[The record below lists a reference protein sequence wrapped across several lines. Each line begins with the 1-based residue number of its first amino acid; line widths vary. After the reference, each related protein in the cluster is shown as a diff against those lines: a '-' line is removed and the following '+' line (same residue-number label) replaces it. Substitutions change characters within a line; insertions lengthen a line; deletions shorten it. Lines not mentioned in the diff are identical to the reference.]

1 MWGWVVAMVF
11 DPASATDFTYRE
23 MTWFSDR
30 FQAVFRFE
38 LSGPTMATESFT
50 ETIQFTP
57 TQAADNLDDARLESL
72 LTLLGAVLSTS
83 YYKAAAPKRYV
94 IDVPG
99 VTDAAVDYLRL
110 VLRDGLAEFAYRNG
124 FMSPIEPEI
133 VLTQPVASA
142 WPEDNWLAISGDP
155 LVPIGGGKDSV
166 VSVEI
171 LQRQRLH
178 PIQFAVN
185 ANPIIH
191 KVARVS
197 GHPLITAR
205 RTIDPH
211 LLELNKQGALNGHI
225 PVTAIN
231 SLIALIQARILRLGP
246 VVMSNEA
253 SASEATVRWGD
264 MAVNHQWSKSLDAE
278 LALQAVIG
286 PQAGLDPDHY
296 FSLLR
301 PFSELRIAGIF
312 ANLPRYHHV
321 ATSCN
326 RAFTMDAENL
336 GWCGE
341 CDKCR
346 FIYLV
351 LSAYL
356 SPAALRAIFGHD
368 LLDDEAHIPGF
379 EALLGLDHHKPFE
392 CVGSEAESTVAL
404 SFAARRVDWASHA
417 VVKHFLDTIP
427 QLAAPHPDLEKP
439 VFDTHASS
447 RHIPEQYQQAQRAL
461 A

>member
-1 MWGWVVAMVF
+1 VVTMVF
-11 DPASATDFTYRE
+11 EPASATDFTYRE
-23 MTWFSDR
+23 MTWFPDR
-30 FQAVFRFE
+30 FQAVFRYE
-38 LSGPTMATESFT
+38 LSGPNMATESFT
-50 ETIQFTP
+50 ETVQFTP
-57 TQAADNLDDARLESL
+57 TQAADKTDPKRLEGL
-72 LTLLGAVLSTS
+72 LTLLGLVLATS
-83 YYKAAAPKRYV
+83 YYKAAAPPRFV

-99 VTDAAVDYLRL
+99 VTDAAVDYLRR
-110 VLRDGLAEFAYRNG
+110 VLRDGLAEFAYRNNFEG
-124 FMSPIEPEI
+124 PIEPEI
-133 VLTQPVASA
+133 VVTQPVATP
-142 WPEDNWLAISGDP
+142 WPEGNWQAISGDP

-166 VSVEI
+166 VTVEI

-205 RTIDPH
+205 RTIDKH
-211 LLELNKQGALNGHI
+211 LLELNKQGALNGHV
-225 PVTAIN
+225 PVTAMN
-231 SLIALIQARILRLGP
+231 SLIALIQARILGLGP

-253 SASEATVRWGD
+253 SASEATITWGE

-278 LALQAVIG
+278 LALQDVIG

-326 RAFTMDAENL
+326 RAFTMDADNL

-356 SPAALRAIFGHD
+356 SPGALRAIFGYD
-368 LLDDEAHIPGF
+368 LLNDEAHIPGF

-404 SFAARRVDWASHA
+404 SFAARRSDWANHA

-427 QLAAPHPDLEKP
+427 QLATPHPDLEKP
-439 VFDTHASS
+439 VFDTHESS
-447 RHIPEQYQQAQRAL
+447 HHIPEQYQQAQRAL

>member
-1 MWGWVVAMVF
+1 MVF
-11 DPASATDFTYRE
+11 DPASATTFTYRE
-23 MTWFSDR
+23 MTWYSDR
-30 FQAVFRFE
+30 AQAVFRFE
-38 LSGPTMATESFT
+38 LSGPDMATEVFQ

-57 TQAADNLDDARLESL
+57 TQVPERMDEKRIGNL
-72 LTLLGAVLSTS
+72 LTLLGLVLSTS
-83 YYKAAAPKRYV
+83 YYKAAAPGTYV

-99 VTDAAVDYLRL
+99 MTEAAVDYLKL
-110 VLRDGLAEFAYRNG
+110 VLRHGMAEFAYRNG
-124 FMSPIEPEI
+124 FDSPLEPTIVVTHEIE
-133 VLTQPVASA
+133 SA
-142 WPEDNWLAISGDP
+142 WPEESWSEATGDP

-166 VSVEI
+166 VTVEI

-191 KVARVS
+191 RVARVS

-205 RTIDPH
+205 RTIDER
-211 LLELNKQGALNGHI
+211 LLELNRQGALNGHV
-225 PVTAIN
+225 PVTAMN
-231 SLIALIQARILRLGP
+231 SLIALIQARIVGVGP

-253 SASEATVRWGD
+253 SASEATLAWGD
-264 MAVNHQWSKSLDAE
+264 TTVNHQWSKSLDAE
-278 LALQAVIG
+278 LAMQTVIG
-286 PQAGLDPDHY
+286 HHAGLGPDHY

-301 PFSELRIAGIF
+301 PFSELRIAGVF

-326 RAFTMDAENL
+326 RAFRMEADDES
-336 GWCGE
+336 WCGE

-356 SPAALRAIFGHD
+356 SPGALRTIFGSD

-404 SFAARRVDWASHA
+404 SFAARRPDWARHA

-427 QLAAPHPDLEKP
+427 HLATPHPDLERP
-439 VFDTHASS
+439 VFDTHPSS
-447 RHIPEQYQQAQRAL
+447 NHLPEPYQQAQRAL
-461 A
+461 S

>member
-1 MWGWVVAMVF
+1 MVF
-11 DPASATDFTYRE
+11 DPTDATEFTYRE
-23 MTWFSDR
+23 MTWFPDR
-30 FQAVFRFE
+30 SHAVFRFE
-38 LSGPTMATESFT
+38 LSGANMGTEVFH
-50 ETIQFTP
+50 ETLQFTP
-57 TQAADNLDDARLESL
+57 SQQALDNDDRRVVGL
-72 LTLLGAVLSTS
+72 LTLLGLVLSTS
-83 YYKAAAPKRYV
+83 YYKAAAPQRYV

-99 VTDAAVDYLRL
+99 VTDQAIDYLRL
-110 VLRDGLAEFAYRNG
+110 VLSDGLAEFAYRNG
-124 FMSPIEPEI
+124 FPGKLEPEI
-133 VLTQPVASA
+133 IHSGEKESA
-142 WPEDNWLAISGDP
+142 WPEEAWLEMTGDP

-191 KVARVS
+191 RVARVS

-205 RTIDPH
+205 RTIDDR
-211 LLELNKQGALNGHI
+211 LLELNGLGALNGHV
-225 PVTAIN
+225 PVTAMN
-231 SLIALIQARILRLGP
+231 SIIALIQARILGLGP

-253 SASEATVRWGD
+253 SASEATIPWGD
-264 MAVNHQWSKSLDAE
+264 EQVNHQWSKSLDAE
-278 LALQAVIG
+278 LAMQSVIG
-286 PQAGLDPDHY
+286 PQAGLSPDHY

-301 PFSELRIAGIF
+301 PYSELRIAGIF

-326 RAFTMDAENL
+326 RAFRLDADHL

-346 FIYLV
+346 FVFLV

-356 SPAALRAIFGHD
+356 SPGALHAIFGAD
-368 LLDDEAHIPGF
+368 LLNDEAHIPGF
-379 EALLGLDHHKPFE
+379 GALLGLDHHKPFE

-404 SFAARRVDWASHA
+404 SFAARRPDWAKHA

-427 QLAAPHPDLEKP
+427 HLAASHPEVERP
-439 VFDTHASS
+439 VFSAHASS
-447 RHIPEQYQQAQRAL
+447 QRVPEPYQKAQRAL
-461 A
+461 TC

>member
-1 MWGWVVAMVF
+1 MVF
-11 DPASATDFTYRE
+11 DPTSYTEFHYRDMVWSSERFLAEFTFE
-23 MTWFSDR
+23 L
-30 FQAVFRFE
+30 AGEGVAPEVFR
-38 LSGPTMATESFT
+38 
-50 ETIQFTP
+50 ETVQFTP
-57 TQAADNLDDARLESL
+57 TQATERMDDRRIHAL
-72 LTLLGAVLSTS
+72 LTLLGLALSTS
-83 YYKAAAPKRYV
+83 YYKMAAPDRYV

-99 VTDAAVDYLRL
+99 VTDAGVDYLRL
-110 VLRDGLAEFAYRNG
+110 LLRDGLAEFAYRNQLPG
-124 FMSPIEPEI
+124 PLEPEI
-133 VLTQPVASA
+133 VRVYPAESA
-142 WPEDNWLAISGDP
+142 WGKDALLDVDGDP

-185 ANPIIH
+185 ANPIIQR
-191 KVARVS
+191 VARVS

-205 RTIDPH
+205 RTIDPR
-211 LLELNKQGALNGHI
+211 LLERNGQGALNGHV
-225 PVTAIN
+225 PVTAMN
-231 SLIALIQARILRLGP
+231 SLIALVQARILGLGP

-253 SASEATVRWGD
+253 SASEGTVDWNGFT
-264 MAVNHQWSKSLDAE
+264 VNHQWSKSLHAE
-278 LALQAVIG
+278 RALQEVIG
-286 PQAGLDPDHY
+286 PQAGLTPDHY

-301 PFSELRIAGIF
+301 PYSELRIAGVF

-326 RAFTMDAENL
+326 RAFRLDADDQ

-356 SPAALRAIFGHD
+356 SPGALRAIFGSD

-379 EALLGLDHHKPFE
+379 EALLGLDQHKPFE

-404 SFAARRVDWASHA
+404 SFAARRSDWATRR
-417 VVKHFLDTIP
+417 VVRHFLDTIP
-427 QLAAPHPDLEKP
+427 QLAHPHPDLEAP
-439 VFDTHASS
+439 VFSAHEASC
-447 RHIPEQYQQAQRAL
+447 HLPEPYQQAQRAL

>member
-1 MWGWVVAMVF
+1 MVF
-11 DPASATDFTYRE
+11 DPALATEFTYRDA
-23 MTWFSDR
+23 TWFPDR

-38 LSGPTMATESFT
+38 VGGPQMATEVFR
-50 ETIQFTP
+50 ETVQFTP
-57 TQAADNLDDARLESL
+57 TQAANRVDTPRITGLVA
-72 LTLLGAVLSTS
+72 LLGLALSTS
-83 YYKAAAPKRYV
+83 YYKTAAPERFV
-94 IDVPG
+94 VDVPG
-99 VTDAAVDYLRL
+99 VTDAAIDYVRL
-110 VLRDGLAEFAYRNG
+110 LLRDGLAEFAYRNALDG
-124 FMSPIEPEI
+124 PLEPDIIRSQPPGSP
-133 VLTQPVASA
+133 
-142 WPEDNWLAISGDP
+142 WREDSWGAISGDP

-166 VSVEI
+166 VTVEI

-205 RTIDPH
+205 RTIDKR
-211 LLELNKQGALNGHI
+211 LLELNKVGALNGHV
-225 PVTAIN
+225 PVTAMN
-231 SLIALIQARILRLGP
+231 SLIALIQARILGLGP

-253 SASEATVRWGD
+253 SASEATTRWGD
-264 MAVNHQWSKSLDAE
+264 LAVNHQWSKSLDAE
-278 LALQAVIG
+278 MALQGVIG

-356 SPAALRAIFGHD
+356 SPGALRAIFGHD
-368 LLDDEAHIPGF
+368 LLNDTAHIPGF
-379 EALLGLDHHKPFE
+379 EALLGLDHHKPFD

-404 SFAARRVDWASHA
+404 SFAARRPDWAKHA

-427 QLAAPHPDLEKP
+427 HLAAPHPELERP
-439 VFDTHASS
+439 VFDTHEAS
-447 RHIPEQYQQAQRAL
+447 RHVPELYQQAQRAL
-461 A
+461 S

>member
-1 MWGWVVAMVF
+1 MVF
-11 DPASATDFTYRE
+11 DPSAVTDFTYRD
-23 MTWFSDR
+23 MTWFPDR
-30 FQAVFRFE
+30 YQAVFRYE
-38 LSGPTMATESFT
+38 LAGPTMATESF
-50 ETIQFTP
+50 EEVIQFTP
-57 TQAADNLDDARLESL
+57 TQATDRVDTERVTSL
-72 LTLLGAVLSTS
+72 LTLLGLVLATS
-83 YYKAAAPKRYV
+83 YYKAAAPGRFV

-99 VTDAAVDYLRL
+99 VTDAAIDYLRQ
-110 VLRDGLAEFAYRNG
+110 VLKDGLAEFAYRND
-124 FMSPIEPEI
+124 FPAPLEPDII
-133 VLTQPVASA
+133 VTHDTATA
-142 WPEDNWLAISGDP
+142 WPEESWREVSGDP

-166 VSVEI
+166 VTVEI

-191 KVARVS
+191 NVARVS

-205 RTIDPH
+205 RTIDRR
-211 LLELNKQGALNGHI
+211 LLELNTQGALNGHV
-225 PVTAIN
+225 PVTAMN
-231 SLIALIQARILRLGP
+231 SLIALIQARILGLGP

-253 SASEATVRWGD
+253 SASEATVSWGS
-264 MAVNHQWSKSLDAE
+264 MEVNHQWSKSLEAE
-278 LALQAVIG
+278 SALQDVLG
-286 PQAGLDPDHY
+286 PQAGLGPDHY

-301 PFSELRIAGIF
+301 PFSELRIAGVF
-312 ANLPRYHHV
+312 ATLPRYHHV

-326 RAFTMDAENL
+326 RAFRLEAESL

-346 FIYLV
+346 FIFLV

-356 SPAALRAIFGHD
+356 SPGALRAIFGTD
-368 LLDDEAHIPGF
+368 ILNDEAHIPGF

-404 SFAARRVDWASHA
+404 SFAARRPDWARHA

-427 QLAAPHPDLEKP
+427 QLAAPHPELEQP
-439 VFDTHASS
+439 VFDTHESS
-447 RHIPEQYQQAQRAL
+447 AHIPEPYQKAQRAL
-461 A
+461 T